1 MRVLRLASMMS
12 ALEAPSTRHSA
23 GALRRLAG
31 GDKDDAPAKLSA
43 TLRDERWRVAE
54 IEACKDGSGKGPL
67 HFAAWRGSPKN
78 VEILIDAGC
87 DVEAPA
93 TGEFTYGKT
102 PLFFAVTRCRDVT
115 VRALLER
122 GAATKIV
129 NNKGQSV
136 RAIAKSHLEK
146 ETYAAVVAAEETDER
161 PWINWRL
168 TKSDGLTYGDLDV
181 RFLERP
187 LEPTDVVDDVVVN
200 PTTHLSRR
208 GAFLRKNPGSRVAT
222 AAPPNPPKQ
231 STYEPSEPP
240 ADAEALLCAVTDA
253 PDAAQCVSAL
263 EALAEAWAD
272 RKGQWLPP
280 LAEAVAEAAP
290 RARLEAAAAL
300 MGDEGL
306 AARLARRA
314 LGGEP
319 RPRAPPA
326 PPRAFR
332 RSVKTPAAPPVDAT
346 LPRCE
351 LGGAPTWVSH
361 DDAVAGVAEAVATAK
376 RVAFDCEFSALK
388 GLATLQVALD
398 DGRVFVVDATLNLD
412 PLVDVLSAR
421 RVLGFGV
428 GEDLR
433 RLPDRDWS
441 GVDDLQRRF
450 PRHKAPSL
458 QRVVAEVLGEYVDKS
473 LQRSDWDRRPLTAE
487 QLRYAALD
495 AAVLLWVEEGLVASA
510 ESSA

>member
-43 TLRDERWRVAE
+43 TLRDERWDVAE

-93 TGEFTYGKT
+93 TGEFSYGKT
-102 PLFFAVTRCRDVT
+102 PLFFAVTRCRDAT

-136 RAIAKSHLEK
+136 RAIAKSHLEE
-146 ETYAAVVAAEETDER
+146 ETYAAVVAAEEADER

-222 AAPPNPPKQ
+222 APPPKPPKQ

-240 ADAEALLCAVTDA
+240 ADAEALLRAVTDA
-253 PDAAQCVSAL
+253 PDAAQTVSAL

-351 LGGAPTWVSH
+351 LRGALTWV
-361 DDAVAGVAEAVATAK
+361 DNDVGAVAAAVVKAE
-376 RVAFDCEFSALK
+376 RVAFDCEFSAVE
-388 GLATLQVALD
+388 GLATIQVALD
-398 DGRVFVVDATLNLD
+398 DGRVFVVDATLNLN
-412 PLVDVLSAR
+412 PLVDALSAR

-441 GVDDLQRRF
+441 RVDDLQRRF

-458 QRVVAEVLGEYVDKS
+458 QRVVAEVLGGYIDKT

-495 AAVLLWVEEGLVASA
+495 AAVLLRVEEGLVAS
-510 ESSA
+510 EPSA